1 MPQGGAAPTKGLA
14 ALARQVSDPTNAA
27 RAATVPIDDEP
38 PGPLPTRAA
47 VKVPPTAA
55 VRDSAPPSG
64 GAEGLFVPP
73 PQIDEYRILRALGR
87 GGMGQVFLGHD
98 SLLDRPVA
106 VKFLVTASPTNHAR
120 MRFLQEARA
129 IARLQHP
136 NVVAIY
142 RVGIFGG
149 LPYLVSE
156 LVTGPSLDHLS
167 IPLPWTKVLRIGLD
181 LARGLSAV
189 HRHGV
194 LHRDLKPA
202 EGAPWLQR
210 VAGRRQGRPT
220 TSAAARNAGR
230 KGPCCGSIA
239 AAVPVLPDRNRT
251 PSPRRGPRQKGRP
264 EPLVGAPL
272 SSESGG
278 ALVDTRDRFAEAVA
292 VTPA

>member
-1 MPQGGAAPTKGLA
+1 MPIWGSVQAPGGLA
-14 ALARQVSDPTNAA
+14 ARAGQASDPAHTAKSSV
-27 RAATVPIDDEP
+27 TDTPDEP
-38 PGPLPTRAA
+38 L
-47 VKVPPTAA
+47 
-55 VRDSAPPSG
+55 APPINIAVAPERPAAADADG
-64 GAEGLFVPP
+64 DHALRPEGLFVPP
-73 PQIDEYRILRALGR
+73 PQIDEYRILRTLGR

-142 RVGIFGG
+142 RVGIFSG

-167 IPLPWTKVLRIGLD
+167 PPLPWRRVLSIGLD

-202 EGAPWLQR
+202 TVRTGWN
-210 VAGRRQGRPT
+210 RR
-220 TSAAARNAGR
+220 
-230 KGPCCGSIA
+230 
-239 AAVPVLPDRNRT
+239 
-251 PSPRRGPRQKGRP
+251 
-264 EPLVGAPL
+264 
-272 SSESGG
+272 
-278 ALVDTRDRFAEAVA
+278 
-292 VTPA
+292 

>member
-1 MPQGGAAPTKGLA
+1 MPIWGSVQAPGGLA
-14 ALARQVSDPTNAA
+14 ARAGQASDPAHTAKSSVA
-27 RAATVPIDDEP
+27 DTPDEP
-38 PGPLPTRAA
+38 L
-47 VKVPPTAA
+47 
-55 VRDSAPPSG
+55 APPINIAVAPERP
-64 GAEGLFVPP
+64 GAVDGDGDHALRPEGLFVPP

-142 RVGIFGG
+142 RVGIFSG

-156 LVTGPSLDHLS
+156 LVTGPCLDHLS
-167 IPLPWTKVLRIGLD
+167 PPLPWRRVLHIGLD

-202 EGAPWLQR
+202 T
-210 VAGRRQGRPT
+210 VCT
-220 TSAAARNAGR
+220 N
-230 KGPCCGSIA
+230 
-239 AAVPVLPDRNRT
+239 
-251 PSPRRGPRQKGRP
+251 
-264 EPLVGAPL
+264 
-272 SSESGG
+272 
-278 ALVDTRDRFAEAVA
+278 
-292 VTPA
+292 

>member
-1 MPQGGAAPTKGLA
+1 MPQGGAAPTQGLS
-14 ALARQVSDPTNAA
+14 ALARQASDPTNAA

-47 VKVPPTAA
+47 ARVPPAA
-55 VRDSAPPSG
+55 AARDSDLQA

-156 LVTGPSLDHLS
+156 LVTGPSLDRLS

-202 EGAPWLQR
+202 EDPAGPRRAVGAQKERRTFPQR
-210 VAGRRQGRPT
+210 RKTPAGRDLG
-220 TSAAARNAGR
+220 A
-230 KGPCCGSIA
+230 
-239 AAVPVLPDRNRT
+239 DR
-251 PSPRRGPRQKGRP
+251 SRRRRPRQKGRP
-264 EPLVGAPL
+264 GTSCRRTGFGAIGPGL
-272 SSESGG
+272 S
-278 ALVDTRDRFAEAVA
+278 
-292 VTPA
+292 

>member
-1 MPQGGAAPTKGLA
+1 M
-14 ALARQVSDPTNAA
+14 ARQASDPSSAA
-27 RAATVPIDDEP
+27 RAATVPLDDEP
-38 PGPLPTRAA
+38 PGPLPARAA
-47 VKVPPTAA
+47 ARVPPAA
-55 VRDSAPPSG
+55 AARDNDLQA

-156 LVTGPSLDHLS
+156 LVTGPSLDRLS

-202 EGAPWLQR
+202 EEPAGPRRAVGPKKERRTFPQR
-210 VAGRRQGRPT
+210 RETPAGRDLG
-220 TSAAARNAGR
+220 AGR
-230 KGPCCGSIA
+230 
-239 AAVPVLPDRNRT
+239 L
-251 PSPRRGPRQKGRP
+251 RRRRPRQKGCPGTSCRRAGFLAIGP
-264 EPLVGAPL
+264 GL
-272 SSESGG
+272 S
-278 ALVDTRDRFAEAVA
+278 
-292 VTPA
+292 

>member
-1 MPQGGAAPTKGLA
+1 M
-14 ALARQVSDPTNAA
+14 ARQVSDPASVA
-27 RAATVPIDDEP
+27 RAATVPVE
-38 PGPLPTRAA
+38 GELPAPQRERGDVSAA
-47 VKVPPTAA
+47 AA
-55 VRDSAPPSG
+55 PVA
-64 GAEGLFVPP
+64 GAGGLFVPP
-73 PQIDEYRILRALGR
+73 PQIDEYRILCALGR

-142 RVGIFGG
+142 RVGIFSG

-167 IPLPWTKVLRIGLD
+167 IPLPWPKVLRVGID

-202 EGAPWLQR
+202 K
-210 VAGRRQGRPT
+210 VAAAASSTPERRRASGRS
-220 TSAAARNAGR
+220 SAAAPSPGR
-230 KGPCCGSIA
+230 GWTLRGSFALGQAPAALSPAQA
-239 AAVPVLPDRNRT
+239 AA
-251 PSPRRGPRQKGRP
+251 RQKIAKTNMERG
-264 EPLVGAPL
+264 
-272 SSESGG
+272 SSCPHIPFPPG
-278 ALVDTRDRFAEAVA
+278 
-292 VTPA
+292 PAGP

>member
-1 MPQGGAAPTKGLA
+1 M
-14 ALARQVSDPTNAA
+14 ARQSSDPTNAA
-27 RAATVPIDDEP
+27 RAATVPIDDES
-38 PGPLPTRAA
+38 PGPRPARAA
-47 VKVPPTAA
+47 AKVAPPAA
-55 VRDSAPPSG
+55 ARDSDLPG
-64 GAEGLFVPP
+64 GSTEGLFVPP

-142 RVGIFGG
+142 RVGIFSG

-167 IPLPWTKVLRIGLD
+167 IPIPWTKVLRIGLD

-202 EGAPWLQR
+202 KGTRGPRR
-210 VAGRRQGRPT
+210 VAGRRQGRRTFPQRCQT
-220 TSAAARNAGR
+220 
-230 KGPCCGSIA
+230 
-239 AAVPVLPDRNRT
+239 PV
-251 PSPRRGPRQKGRP
+251 
-264 EPLVGAPL
+264 
-272 SSESGG
+272 
-278 ALVDTRDRFAEAVA
+278 
-292 VTPA
+292 

>member
-1 MPQGGAAPTKGLA
+1 MPQGGAAPTQGLA
-14 ALARQVSDPTNAA
+14 ALARQVSDPNNAA
-27 RAATVPIDDEP
+27 RAATVPIVDEP
-38 PGPLPTRAA
+38 PGPPPARATGR
-47 VKVPPTAA
+47 VPAA
-55 VRDSAPPSG
+55 PREGDQPAS

-202 EGAPWLQR
+202 EGADW
-210 VAGRRQGRPT
+210 
-220 TSAAARNAGR
+220 
-230 KGPCCGSIA
+230 
-239 AAVPVLPDRNRT
+239 
-251 PSPRRGPRQKGRP
+251 PRRATGRQKGGRTFPQRRETPVQGGLGAALVRIDCGGGPEPAWPEWLCSTRRSARQKGRRGTCCRRAGFLAIRP
-264 EPLVGAPL
+264 GL
-272 SSESGG
+272 S
-278 ALVDTRDRFAEAVA
+278 
-292 VTPA
+292 